1 LDYKND
7 SITILNLP
15 KFIKEDQLKQALE
28 RVGTSSVE
36 DVCPRSKKTIGK
48 RSYTIQIRPVLR
60 AVFSSYSR
68 GSNTAVCSIEYDN
81 ITPALRVAT
90 FGKVR
95 YQFNLIRMMTILLV
109 TTIINFTF
117 DDDQSNQL
125 VKQIANI
132 YISHDDKFNS
142 ELKEQLNALKDE
154 ETSKEIQRLEQELLQ
169 QNKQVASIEKNSNYF
184 DNP

>member
-1 LDYKND
+1 
-7 SITILNLP
+7 
-15 KFIKEDQLKQALE
+15 
-28 RVGTSSVE
+28 
-36 DVCPRSKKTIGK
+36 
-48 RSYTIQIRPVLR
+48 
-60 AVFSSYSR
+60 
-68 GSNTAVCSIEYDN
+68 
-81 ITPALRVAT
+81 
-90 FGKVR
+90 
-95 YQFNLIRMMTILLV
+95 MMTILLV

>member
-1 LDYKND
+1 MLDYGGYGYVSFSDLEERRKFLELKENYQYIFLSSD
-7 SITILNLP
+7 IWKGPILIQP
-15 KFIKEDQLKQALE
+15 Y
-28 RVGTSSVE
+28 
-36 DVCPRSKKTIGK
+36 
-48 RSYTIQIRPVLR
+48 SY
-60 AVFSSYSR
+60 
-68 GSNTAVCSIEYDN
+68 DDD
-81 ITPALRVAT
+81 T
-90 FGKVR
+90 FGNNDYKLQYVVEHFSTKDLQKLSFSR
-95 YQFNLIRMMTILLV
+95 
-109 TTIINFTF
+109 IIAF